1 MEALQTL
8 YVKNMVCPRCILT
21 VGNIFNNLQISLMNI
36 KLGKVLL
43 KQQLQRHQYDELNK
57 ALGNVGLELIE
68 SRVSRIIEDAKQAV
82 REYIEE
88 GLDGQRFKLSTFIAA
103 KLHYDF
109 GYVSDMFSAAEG
121 ITLERYFLLQRIE
134 KAKQLIQENE
144 HSFSQVAYELGFSS
158 VHHLSAQFKKLT
170 GYTPTQFKQLQSGN
184 SQLN

>member
-8 YVKNMVCPRCILT
+8 YVKNMVCHRCILT
-21 VGNIFNNLQISLMNI
+21 VSNIFNNLQISLMNI

-68 SRVSRIIEDAKQAV
+68 SRTSKIIEDTKRAV
-82 REYIEE
+82 REYIED
-88 GLDGQRFKLSTFIAA
+88 GLDGQRFKLSTFIAS

-134 KAKQLIQENE
+134 KAKQLIQQNE
-144 HSFSQVAYELGFSS
+144 YSFSQVAYELGFSS

-170 GYTPTQFKQLQSGN
+170 GYTPTQFKTLQADN
-184 SQLN
+184 ATLN